1 MTKKI
6 ANYEAP
12 RLTVVEFRTE
22 RGFAGSDN
30 LIVNSQQYIQG
41 FIDREVETQLMGV
54 TDDGRV
60 VAATMDGNEDHTNAT
75 TGSVWA
81 YADGTWF

>member
-22 RGFAGSDN
+22 RGYAGSFN
-30 LIVNSQQYIQG
+30 AVQTINM
-41 FIDREVETQLMGV
+41 FADRESQRVILMEGDHNFV
-54 TDDGRV
+54 GGY
-60 VAATMDGNEDHTNAT
+60 MDGEREDNSDPIGNWTLT
-75 TGSVWA
+75 
-81 YADGTWF
+81 DGTSHF